1 MAYII
6 SSIYLPFFFFALGA
20 IIASFIGVIVVR
32 FGTGEKWWCG
42 HSLCDSCAS
51 QLTVRDLIPILSW
64 VSTIGHCRHCGSRIS
79 ILSSVTETL
88 LGILFVLTYFT
99 LGISFS
105 FFVFLIA
112 LSLLTAIVLYDL
124 RHTIIPSIFNAF
136 FVIISLS
143 FAVLSAQT
151 AHIFWTTFM
160 TSVAIGLFIVAI
172 HYVSRGK
179 AMGLAD
185 APVAF
190 GLSLLA
196 GSFAFSG
203 FVYSFWIGAIIGII
217 ILLRTSKGH
226 RIGIEVPFAP
236 FLAAGFLLAFFT
248 GLNISSFILW
258 LMNL

>member
-1 MAYII
+1 MYTIF
-6 SSIYLPFFFFALGA
+6 SIYLSFLFFIIGA

-32 FGTGEKWWCG
+32 FGTGEKWWRG
-42 HSLCDSCAS
+42 HSFCDSCAL
-51 QLTVRDLIPILSW
+51 QLTIRDLVPIFSW
-64 VSTIGHCRHCGSRIS
+64 ISTLGHCRHCGSRIS
-79 ILSSVTETL
+79 ILSSITEIL

-112 LSLLTAIVLYDL
+112 LSLLTVIVLYDL

-136 FVIISLS
+136 FVVISLS
-143 FAVLSAQT
+143 FAVLSVQT
-151 AHIFWTTFM
+151 AYTFWTTFI
-160 TSVAIGLFIVAI
+160 TSIAIGLFIVAI
-172 HYVSRGK
+172 HYISRGK

-190 GLSLLA
+190 GLALLA
-196 GSFAFSG
+196 GPFAFSG
-203 FVYSFWIGAIIGII
+203 FIYSFWIGAIIGIT
-217 ILLRTSKGH
+217 ILLRASKGH
-226 RIGIEVPFAP
+226 RMGIEVPFAP
-236 FLAAGFLLAFFT
+236 FLAAGFLFAFFT

>member
-1 MAYII
+1 MTYII

-20 IIASFIGVIVVR
+20 IIASFIGVVVVR
-32 FGTGEKWWCG
+32 FGTGEKWWSG

-51 QLTVRDLIPILSW
+51 RLAIRDLIPILSW
-64 VSTIGHCRHCGSRIS
+64 VSTLGHCRHCGSRIS
-79 ILSSVTETL
+79 ILSSITEIL
-88 LGILFVLTYFT
+88 LGILFVLTYFVI
-99 LGISFS
+99 GISLH

-124 RHTIIPSIFNAF
+124 RHTIIPSIFNMF
-136 FVIISLS
+136 FVVMSLS
-143 FAVLSAQT
+143 FAVLSVHT
-151 AHIFWTTFM
+151 AYVFWTTFI
-160 TSVAIGLFIVAI
+160 TSIAIGLFIVAI
-172 HYVSRGK
+172 HYISHGR

-190 GLSLLA
+190 GLSLLV
-196 GSFAFSG
+196 GPFAFSG
-203 FVYSFWIGAIIGII
+203 FIYSFWIGAVIGII

-248 GLNISSFILW
+248 GINISSFILW
-258 LMNL
+258 IINL